1 MNDPVDGS
9 IGCHGSA
16 KMSLLYAV
24 VVRRDAME
32 SILVFC
38 IFHGAAARAHA
49 VTAALALHIVSS
61 VLDRHAC
68 GFA

>member
-38 IFHGAAARAHA
+38 IFHG
-49 VTAALALHIVSS
+49 
-61 VLDRHAC
+61 DD
-68 GFA
+68 